1 MSQLNLIREKIRRVK
16 QDDDIEDR
24 KGTQPAKYY
33 AKDADGDEMSKKTK
47 QARARHFEKGAAKDD
62 NDDSAYKPAPGDAE
76 ADTKPSKHTKKF
88 KKMFGEDD
96 GCWDT
101 HKKVGMKPKNGKM
114 VPNCVPKE
122 ELEENYDGDM
132 ALNSLENITRNS
144 QALKKVIRK
153 DGDYPAWWNSKLTKA
168 DDYLDVCHD
177 YLMSELAQGRVAED
191 SLPDITDI
199 LEAVDEGKLVG
210 NTGFIIDS
218 LGSLIK
224 QKIGKLM
231 QSNREKGIVMMN
243 NLARIVGASVSQSH
257 KRNNDLYL
265 KSSFINDGEPIVQ
278 GESIEEELK
287 NTDKSYIAKRVQMME
302 KLIDKLIRMKG
313 VDPRD
318 KDAWRKVQQA
328 KFALE
333 DMLEEDVQ
341 YEVNEKVDV
350 KKVLKKV
357 KGLTKDQLQVLSQ
370 MNPATLVTLSQ
381 QLSNLVMGEKL
392 DKDSDAGDYIDDFR
406 KSDAPQFKGKS
417 DKKIRDMAIAA
428 YLSRKGK

>member
-1 MSQLNLIREKIRRVK
+1 MSQLNLIREKIKKVK

-76 ADTKPSKHTKKF
+76 ADTKPSQHTKKF
-88 KKMFGEDD
+88 KKMFG
-96 GCWDT
+96 
-101 HKKVGMKPKNGKM
+101 
-114 VPNCVPKE
+114 
-122 ELEENYDGDM
+122 ENYDGDM

-243 NLARIVGASVSQSH
+243 NIARIVGASVSQST

-333 DMLEEDVQ
+333 DMLEEGVQ

-357 KGLTKDQLQVLSQ
+357 KGLTKDQLAVLSQ